1 MHQVARVVSQLKA
14 RPYYL
19 YLYLD
24 ALFDKDPHL
33 ASDYADNQMELYAE
47 FAPRRLIDF
56 LRASNYYSLEKVRLA
71 SFIIE
76 KYLITHSGLCR
87 L

>member
-1 MHQVARVVSQLKA
+1 MQRVIQQLQGQA
-14 RPYYL
+14 YLL
-19 YLYLD
+19 YLDLD
-24 ALFDKDPHL
+24 ALFAKDPHL
-33 ASDYADNQMELYAE
+33 ASDYADSQVELQAE
-47 FAPRRLIDF
+47 YNPTQLLDF
-56 LRASNYYSLEKVRLA
+56 LTASNYYSLEKVRLA